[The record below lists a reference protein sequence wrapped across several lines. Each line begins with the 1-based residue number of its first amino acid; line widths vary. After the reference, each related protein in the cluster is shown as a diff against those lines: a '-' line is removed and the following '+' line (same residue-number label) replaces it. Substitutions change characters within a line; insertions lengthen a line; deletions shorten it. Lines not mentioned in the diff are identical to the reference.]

1 MVGACGME
9 VHGPFKEKGA
19 VRGTSKDW
27 VGSQLLREA
36 DTSIR
41 MPLFYLRA
49 MNFKTNRVH
58 I

>member
-1 MVGACGME
+1 ME